1 MWEAYWQQWTTFF
14 FSDERK
20 IKAYHVKPLHS
31 EVYLLPSL
39 TSLSYANLPSYIS
52 KLPFQLEV
60 ADEIEAKVT
69 M

>member
-1 MWEAYWQQWTTFF
+1 M
-14 FSDERK
+14 
-20 IKAYHVKPLHS
+20 KPLHS

-52 KLPFQLEV
+52 ELLFQLEV